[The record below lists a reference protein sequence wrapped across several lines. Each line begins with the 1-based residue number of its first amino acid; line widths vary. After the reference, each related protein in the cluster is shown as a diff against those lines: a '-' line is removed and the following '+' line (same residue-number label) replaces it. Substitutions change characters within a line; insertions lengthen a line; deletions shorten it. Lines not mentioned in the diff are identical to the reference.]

1 MENFSDVVH
10 MFYTGPMYDDPL
22 MLDWPVPDELE
33 VVMDMNRMMAS
44 HDAEQLTRI
53 DRIRGAHLADAEVA
67 GRAMTDVVMRGLRL
81 ELAAALRI
89 TEHEAGDLIA
99 LAEGLVHRYPDA
111 MTALRE
117 GSIMKRHAKLL
128 VDGLDEIEPEL
139 RGELFGKALA
149 LAETQPVGEFRRS
162 LRKLIESARVV
173 TLAERH
179 QAALE
184 QRRVYIEPVEDG
196 MAWTHK
202 FGPAVEARAEYDR
215 ATAIA
220 KIIRAQEGETRTL
233 DQIRA
238 DVMADLL
245 IEGTTTAHPN
255 EARGIR
261 ASVVVTVPALA
272 LLEDDDEA
280 VAASGND
287 PATVEGV
294 GPIPIAK
301 ARELCG
307 ADATWMRV
315 LTHPESGMV
324 LSVGRTQYSPPA
336 SLKRLVKWRADRC
349 MGPGCGLPASRCDVD
364 HTIAWEHGGDTAL
377 ENLTPLCRGHH
388 MVKHHGGWR
397 LRQVPGSGGA
407 VEWTSPT
414 GRRYVVEPER
424 RVPVFTVSGD
434 VASAGSSDAPP
445 F

>member
-1 MENFSDVVH
+1 
-10 MFYTGPMYDDPL
+10 MYNDPL
-22 MLDWPVPDELE
+22 ALDWPVPDELE

-53 DRIRGAHLADAEVA
+53 DRVRGAHLADAEVA

-81 ELAAALRI
+81 ELAAGLRI

-99 LAEGLVHRYPDA
+99 LAEGLVHRYPEA
-111 MTALRE
+111 MIALRD
-117 GSIMKRHAKLL
+117 GHILKRHAKLL
-128 VDGLDEIEPEL
+128 VDGLDEIEPDL
-139 RGELFGKALA
+139 RGELVARALA
-149 LAETQPVGEFRRS
+149 LAEVQPVGEFRRS
-162 LRKLIESARVV
+162 LRKMIESARVV

-179 QAALE
+179 RAALE
-184 QRRVYIEPVEDG
+184 QRRVYVEPVEDG

-245 IEGTTTAHPN
+245 IEGTTTAHPT
-255 EARGIR
+255 EAHGIR

-272 LLEDDDEA
+272 LLEYDDET
-280 VAASGND
+280 VAASGSD

-315 LTHPESGMV
+315 LTHPETGVV

-364 HTIAWEHGGDTAL
+364 HTVAWEHGGDTAL
-377 ENLTPLCRGHH
+377 ENLAPLCRGHH

-414 GRRYVVEPER
+414 GRRYVVDPER

-434 VASAGSSDAPP
+434 VAGAGSSDPPP